1 MNNFAVTDIII
12 LVIIA
17 LGVTY
22 AGHLLGGRVTDRKGF
37 FQAGGS
43 LPWWAVSAS
52 IIATAISSVTF
63 ISIPSAVF
71 RDGGNSGYIQVL
83 LGLMLGKV
91 LIGYLFAR
99 PYYESQGINTT
110 YDYVGKRIGL
120 SVGRFSF
127 GLGLV
132 LSSINAGIKL
142 LTTGLVLSVITSWS
156 LELCI
161 FIMVVFAVLWS
172 WIGGLKTVIW
182 TDLIMFV
189 IFTFGAVFS
198 IFWTMGMIDMS
209 FGEAVLWLDDHAK
222 LVLFD
227 FSINP
232 QKTYT
237 IWAGIIGASTIGLAL
252 AGTQGTFQ
260 RIKACRSVEDA
271 RKSYLFASFFYLTPI
286 CMIGVGLL
294 ISIFYYEN
302 PLPQAVVNSLVNQ
315 PDRIFPYFITT
326 EIPHGVSV
334 IFIAAIFA
342 AGISTLDTS
351 LTEMSD
357 LSITSIYEKYLSV
370 KKSERHYLIASRLSL
385 VLWGIVYFFIA
396 LFFSHYTAEGL
407 LDMTFK
413 LPNYLTGSLFATII
427 LARFAIGNF
436 KSYLAGFILAAGTV
450 YLLQSWHVGFFW
462 WAPVSGIIMILFV
475 WALNPQKPEWVG
487 VIGHE

>member
-1 MNNFAVTDIII
+1 MNNFTAMDIGI
-12 LVIIA
+12 LVVIA

-71 RDGGNSGYIQVL
+71 RDGGNGGYIQVL

-91 LIGYLFAR
+91 LTAYLFAR

-110 YDYVGKRIGL
+110 YDYVGKRISL
-120 SVGRFSF
+120 PVGRFSF

-156 LELCI
+156 LEFCI

-182 TDLIMFV
+182 TDFILFI
-189 IFTFGAVFS
+189 IFTAGAIFS
-198 IFWTMGMIDMS
+198 IFWIMGMIDMP
-209 FGEAVLWLDDHAK
+209 FNEAVIWLDDRAK

-232 QKTYT
+232 KKTYT
-237 IWAGIIGASTIGLAL
+237 IWAGVIGGSMLSLAL
-252 AGTQGTFQ
+252 ASTQGTYQ

-271 RKSYLFASFFYLTPI
+271 QKSYLFAAFFYLTPI

-294 ISIFYYEN
+294 ISVFYYEN
-302 PLPQAVVNSLVNQ
+302 TLPQNVVDSLVNQ

-326 EIPHGVSV
+326 EIPHGISV

-357 LSITSIYEKYLSV
+357 LSITSVYGKYLSPG
-370 KKSERHYLIASRLSL
+370 KSEKHYLTASRFSL
-385 VLWGIVYFFIA
+385 VIWGTIYFFIA
-396 LFFSHYTAEGL
+396 LFFSRFTSEGL

-413 LPNYLTGSLFATII
+413 FPNYINGTLLATII
-427 LARFAIGNF
+427 LARFAIGGI
-436 KSYLAGFILAAGTV
+436 KSYMAGFVLASLTV
-450 YLLQSWHVGFFW
+450 YLLQSLHVGFFW
-462 WAPVSGIIMILFV
+462 WSPASGIVMILFV
-475 WALNPQKPEWVG
+475 WILNPHKPDWDG
-487 VIGHE
+487 VIRS